1 MKIKFQENEFW
12 YGTCVKYGMK
22 MPIGSDTEIEL
33 DLTSNPTPNQAM
45 PLLISTKGRSI
56 WSDQGF
62 PVRVGDGAIEVPD
75 SCLLEETGG
84 SLREAYLGV
93 MKEHFPFRGM
103 PAENLFGK
111 IIYNTWIELTYNQNE
126 EDILAY
132 ARRILE
138 SGMPSGVLMI
148 DDGWAEN
155 YGDWRFHSGKFPHPE
170 QLLKTLHEIGY
181 EVMVW
186 ICPFISPDSLKYR
199 EAKEEGILVLTSE
212 GETYLAK
219 WWNGYSA
226 VLDFSNP
233 KAVQWLKR
241 QLDALLDM
249 GVNGFKFDAGD
260 SMYYRNDNVT
270 FGNVTPDEQSRMWA
284 EFGEQYPYNEYRAAF
299 RAGGY
304 ALLQRL
310 CDKDHSWGENGIA
323 SLIPDTLLQGI
334 TGHTFGCP
342 DMIGGG
348 EYLNFQNMEK
358 SGLDE
363 ELFVRHCEIACL
375 MPAMQF
381 SAAPFRI
388 LTRENFAC
396 ILKSIEVRKKFLP
409 YIMEELKKASVTGE
423 PLIRYLTYEFPEEN
437 VENVTDQFML
447 GGKYL
452 VAPVYEKGKTGRT
465 LYLPKGKWY
474 ARKRVWMS
482 QGETI
487 SCKSELG
494 IPIIFERM
502 GKFSGGK
509 E

>member
-155 YGDWRFHSGKFPHPE
+155 YGDWRFHSGKFPYPE

-358 SGLDE
+358 YGLDE

-381 SAAPFRI
+381 SAAPYRI
-388 LTRENFAC
+388 LTGENFAC

-423 PLIRYLTYEFPEEN
+423 PLIRYLAYEFPEEN
-437 VENVTDQFML
+437 VENMTDQFML

-487 SCKSELG
+487 YCESERG